1 MGCKG
6 IPLRSVGERSR
17 MGIMLERKFS
27 NWRIGAEAWAL
38 WMARGMGRRGCA
50 MLGDA
55 NGKNESI
62 GQRPRLAPRF
72 EGRISLAAQRSAL
85 STRLCTYQNNP
96 SHRLVRPRR
105 ARHCMLAPSS
115 AARPSLGSPP
125 LARWTLQ
132 PPLAPY
138 LARVTPSMFV
148 EGQAARACVRSL
160 AIELLKQRPR

>member
-6 IPLRSVGERSR
+6 IPLRSVGEWSR

-72 EGRISLAAQRSAL
+72 EGRISLAAQRSAHASARIRTTHLIGSYVLVVRATACLLHLVLPVLL
-85 STRLCTYQNNP
+85 SE
-96 SHRLVRPRR
+96 
-105 ARHCMLAPSS
+105 AR
-115 AARPSLGSPP
+115 
-125 LARWTLQ
+125 
-132 PPLAPY
+132 
-138 LARVTPSMFV
+138 
-148 EGQAARACVRSL
+148 RSL
-160 AIELLKQRPR
+160 AGRFSHHSLRTSRGLHHPCS